1 MRNKIIHLNFGTG
14 DIHEFHTIHRAIQI
28 SMQYIAM
35 GFEPRVVKCSNA
47 NDEYYLENYFQGLLT
62 SYQPKE
68 G

>member
-14 DIHEFHTIHRAIQI
+14 DIHEFHTIHRAIQV

-35 GFEPRVVKCSNA
+35 GFEPRVVKCSDA
-47 NDEYYLENYFQGLLT
+47 NDANYLENYFQALLT
-62 SYQPKE
+62 SFQPKE

>member
-14 DIHEFHTIHRAIQI
+14 DIHEFHTIHRAIQV

-47 NDEYYLENYFQGLLT
+47 NDGDYLENYFQGLLT